1 MLNTLA
7 LCAFLTLLALFTL
20 VAFGRGLLWLLL
32 FGALTAL
39 GVRDLLQTRHA
50 ILRNYPSL
58 GHMRFLLE
66 FIRPEIRQ
74 YFIEG
79 DVEAEPFS
87 RAQRSVVYQRAK
99 GVPDVQPFGT
109 KLDVGA
115 KGYEWINHSLH
126 TTLIPSHD
134 FRIWIGGRPDAPAV
148 GASPCTQ
155 PSGCA
160 SKPIW

>member
-1 MLNTLA
+1 MSQPITFASSVRFSTLA
-7 LCAFLTLLALFTL
+7 FCAIAALLALFAL
-20 VAFGRGLLWLLL
+20 VAFGRGLLFLLL
-32 FGALTAL
+32 FGALTLL

-50 ILRNYPSL
+50 ILRNYPIL
-58 GHMRFLLE
+58 GHLRFLFE

-99 GVPDVQPFGT
+99 GQPDVQPFGT

-115 KGYEWINHSLH
+115 KGYE
-126 TTLIPSHD
+126 
-134 FRIWIGGRPDAPAV
+134 
-148 GASPCTQ
+148 
-155 PSGCA
+155 
-160 SKPIW
+160 